1 MAANEAVD
9 ALQNELG
16 SLTCQEEQ
24 KPSQFKKLPPS
35 VFIAL
40 ARRYLDASQ
49 RVALAASEK
58 YARETLVTTGEH
70 APTVWRVTL
79 LSQADAVR
87 MLSTV
92 PPRAYAPLRWTNELV
107 LLDSDTRGFSRTTIT
122 RYWQGLSL
130 FIDNAPALSVV
141 RMRKAWR
148 LSSLVFAAVARRSAM
163 RLEVAST
170 LTPQKLDDLGV
181 DADVLAREG
190 RLLCSKLACGPPNP
204 WPSDDSSWLRLWNQ
218 PVLVELDLSGSTL
231 VELPEA
237 LVPLRTLRVLRANNM
252 LQLQEMAVLARGP
265 PMLETLALNGNVH
278 MGKLPARLACASSL
292 VCLELD
298 SGTLD
303 DLAQYPTA
311 PLGAWDFI
319 KDLPNLRRLKIHHQK
334 YEQLRHVDVVA
345 SHPCFVPSALEH
357 TGFSIGRYYNRN
369 LRAHILDAVPLMS
382 PSQVRDLELAAAS
395 VEHDMRVTDLT
406 DDDKLVKTFM
416 VELRALMAGKPR
428 QLPAV
433 VAEGL
438 VPPLGF
444 HREKEYTRCVHQT
457 FVENVYHSISMM
469 PAHRGKSFE
478 ELRLEDYQRKT
489 DPDDPFIAA
498 TKRHWRVAAMNGD
511 ALAAANA
518 AFAAV
523 AAERD
528 RLAVERDGLAAAA
541 AGRLAF
547 RAPSPVAE
555 LRVTPDKPF
564 VFGASVA
571 EPPVVTPETHSD
583 KPFAFGGNATGR
595 EEPFVFGAKL
605 DK

>member
-1 MAANEAVD
+1 MAANAAVD
-9 ALQNELG
+9 ALQDELVA
-16 SLTCQEEQ
+16 LTCEEQ
-24 KPSQFKKLPPS
+24 KPSPFKKLPPS

-107 LLDSDTRGFSRTTIT
+107 LLDSDTRGFSRTTLA

-148 LSSLVFAAVARRSAM
+148 LSPLVFAAVSRRRTM
-163 RLEVAST
+163 RLEIAST
-170 LTPQKLDDLGV
+170 LTPQGVDDLGV
-181 DADVLAREG
+181 SANVLAVTG
-190 RLLCSKLACGPPNP
+190 RLLCSKLACDPPNP
-204 WPSDDSSWLRLWNQ
+204 WPSDHSSWLRLWNQ
-218 PVLVELDLSGSTL
+218 PALVELDLSGQSL

-237 LVPLRTLRVLRANNM
+237 LVQLRTLRVLRANHM
-252 LQLQEMAVLARGP
+252 LQLQETAVLARGP
-265 PMLETLALNGNVH
+265 PMLAVLALNACKNLTS
-278 MGKLPARLACASSL
+278 LPTKYAFASSL
-292 VCLELD
+292 VRLELD

-303 DLAQYPTA
+303 DLGYFSA

-319 KDLPNLRRLKIHHQK
+319 KDLPNLRRLKFNYQK
-334 YEQLRHVDVVA
+334 YDHIRHVDVVA
-345 SHPCFVPSALEH
+345 SHPCFVPSALEF
-357 TGFSIGRYYNRN
+357 TGFALGREKN
-369 LRAHILDAVPLMS
+369 LREYILDAVPSMS
-382 PSQVRDLELAAAS
+382 PSQLRDLELAAAS
-395 VEHDMRVTDLT
+395 AEHEMRVTDLI
-406 DDDKLVKTFM
+406 DDSTEMESFM

-428 QLPAV
+428 PLPAV

-444 HREKEYTRCVHQT
+444 HREREVARDVHQNS
-457 FVENVYHSISMM
+457 VENVYHSISMM

-478 ELRLEDYQRKT
+478 ELRLEDYQRET

-547 RAPSPVAE
+547 RASSPVVEVSPA
-555 LRVTPDKPF
+555 KPF
-564 VFGASVA
+564 VFGANAA
-571 EPPVVTPETHSD
+571 EPRVVTPETHSD
-583 KPFAFGGNATGR
+583 KPFAFGGNATGQ
-595 EEPFVFGAKL
+595 EKKPFVFGAKPL
-605 DK
+605 